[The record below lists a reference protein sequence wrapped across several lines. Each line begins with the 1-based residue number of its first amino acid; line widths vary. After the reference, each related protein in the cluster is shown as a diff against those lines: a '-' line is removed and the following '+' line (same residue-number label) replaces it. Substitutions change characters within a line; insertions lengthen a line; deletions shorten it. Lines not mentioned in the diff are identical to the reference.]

1 MLLPPLTRR
10 IEGNG
15 TSRGVGYKSDGR
27 ALHIAIVTVARFLD
41 KGRERES
48 GTMDDGH
55 VVDELS
61 KKRLIQLS

>member
-1 MLLPPLTRR
+1 MLFRSPLTRR

-41 KGRERES
+41 KGRETES
-48 GTMDDGH
+48 GTMDGH

-61 KKRLIQLS
+61 KKR